1 MKRKSASNQR
11 KPHLEKP
18 MRKHIAFC
26 FGDTDF
32 DTMLGGADA
41 SKLHRYHT
49 KQQGFEHPVH
59 KRAIRK
65 RVKREEEGWR
75 N

>member
-1 MKRKSASNQR
+1 
-11 KPHLEKP
+11 

-26 FGDTDF
+26 LGDTDF
-32 DTMLGGADA
+32 DIVVGGTDA
-41 SKLHRYHT
+41 SYIAPNSMGL
-49 KQQGFEHPVH
+49 GHPVH
-59 KRAIRK
+59 ERAIRK